1 MASAARATAWLI
13 RSTEVHFLR
22 PCAHGARRF
31 HNGGPVRGF
40 PLAVGTTPNPSKSP
54 FFVGPGIRH
63 AGLLLAGALVSLLIP
78 GPGLRAGEQQ
88 PTDFGRVQHAT
99 RSCERN
105 LAAASPGPCSELR
118 FEQNQQGLLNIRF
131 VGSGSGEI
139 ATNLVTFV
147 GVVKKGGAG
156 LSCRE
161 GRCRLEGPLSTE
173 ITSVSELG
181 FDQRGLP
188 TSLPS
193 AWPAD
198 GTCTV
203 EKHDVRCE
211 ARALSGER
219 WTATAEL

>member
-1 MASAARATAWLI
+1 MAV
-13 RSTEVHFLR
+13 STI
-22 PCAHGARRF
+22 
-31 HNGGPVRGF
+31 PV
-40 PLAVGTTPNPSKSP
+40 P
-54 FFVGPGIRH
+54 FQRHCCVGPGTRH
-63 AGLLLAGALVSLLIP
+63 AGLLLAGALLSLLIP
-78 GPGLRAGEQQ
+78 GPGLRADEKQ
-88 PTDFGRVQHAT
+88 PTDFGRVQRAT

-131 VGSGSGEI
+131 VGPGSGEI
-139 ATNLVTFV
+139 TTNLVTFV
-147 GVVKKGGAG
+147 GVVKDGAAG

-161 GRCRLEGPLSTE
+161 GHCRLEGPLSTE
-173 ITSVSELG
+173 VTSVSELG

-211 ARALSGER
+211 AKALSGER
-219 WTATAEL
+219 WSATAEL